1 MAGPALS
8 VCRAHRLLWDVCEI
22 IRKKERATPRSPA
35 TRPQRRKRTQLP
47 RKLPMGALRLDS
59 TISCKVNSNPV
70 TIFGHDGVAGHR
82 HGREADF
89 GTDGCNSFKKTLRP
103 GGGGPRKRPQ
113 SGQRRRAP
121 FWPRVRDRNRAP
133 FWAKNRTF
141 SFFFSC
147 HGSDGTL
154 AFRVH
159 VAYRAKV
166 LLD

>member
-1 MAGPALS
+1 MAWLDIATAARRIS
-8 VCRAHRLLWDVCEI
+8 ARTAAILL
-22 IRKKERATPRSPA
+22 RKPY
-35 TRPQRRKRTQLP
+35 
-47 RKLPMGALRLDS
+47 G
-59 TISCKVNSNPV
+59 
-70 TIFGHDGVAGHR
+70 
-82 HGREADF
+82 
-89 GTDGCNSFKKTLRP
+89 P
-103 GGGGPRKRPQ
+103 GGGGSRKRPQ